1 VISPIVTSAH
11 DLRGWRQA
19 ADGGAWANSR
29 ASSRDQPDRHPLV
42 RIVYST
48 FGESEPDP
56 QTEEVPMSARQSEEE
71 KMMRFD
77 RRPRII
83 AGVIGLLAVVAV
95 VLLVAYMIASGFV
108 TG

>member
-1 VISPIVTSAH
+1 
-11 DLRGWRQA
+11 
-19 ADGGAWANSR
+19 
-29 ASSRDQPDRHPLV
+29 
-42 RIVYST
+42 
-48 FGESEPDP
+48 
-56 QTEEVPMSARQSEEE
+56 MSARQSEEE